1 MTKPIPYTGEE
12 SYIFISYCH
21 RNTEAVWEILNSLQR
36 EGFRF
41 WYDDGIEPGVSWDD
55 YIAEHINE
63 CGYMVAFISGEYSQ
77 SDNCNQELRY
87 AIEQRRPVLLVRL
100 DEHKMKPGLEMRLC
114 TYQSVNAY
122 ENDDADLLEKIMTA
136 EGIGG
141 FKAKSEEAEKRYS
154 FKEKYPRLV
163 KILKQSYYYEAI
175 FQEYELIDNLLFWC
189 LYEMGFLANASS
201 TRIRD
206 CARSILTEEVK
217 PQGGVCGFSI
227 ATAENKLQMVDSVFR
242 WANTA
247 EADYEA
253 VALNTLKTC
262 LSSGANAERLPFFTE
277 VAVWCDDIR
286 NVTSD
291 AIRKNRRVS
300 ARDLAAI
307 ATKGQKYARELDKV
321 YKEIRKGAKI
331 RKAFGLK

>member
-12 SYIFISYCH
+12 SYIFISYSH

-55 YIAEHINE
+55 YIAEHIND
-63 CGYMVAFISGEYSQ
+63 CGYMVAFISREYSE

-141 FKAKSEEAEKRYS
+141 FKAKNEEAEKRYF

-206 CARSILTEEVK
+206 CARSILTEEVQ
-217 PQGGVCGFSI
+217 PQGGAAGFSI
-227 ATAENKLQMVDSVFR
+227 ATAENKLQMVESVFR
-242 WANTA
+242 WANAA
-247 EADYEA
+247 EADFEA
-253 VALNTLKTC
+253 AALNTLKTC
-262 LSSGANAERLPFFTE
+262 LSSGTNAGRLPFFSD
-277 VAVWCDDIR
+277 VALWCDDIR
-286 NVTSD
+286 NATSD
-291 AIRKNRRVS
+291 AIRKNRRAPS
-300 ARDLAAI
+300 RELAAM

-321 YKEIRKGAKI
+321 YKEIRKGSKI

>member
-12 SYIFISYCH
+12 PYIFISYCH
-21 RNTEAVWEILNSLQR
+21 KNTESVWEILNSLQR

-55 YIAEHINE
+55 YIAEHIND
-63 CGYMVAFISGEYSQ
+63 CGYLVAFISKEYSE

-87 AIEQRRPVLLVRL
+87 AIEQRRQVLLVRL
-100 DEHKMKPGLEMRLC
+100 DEYKMKPGLEMRLC
-114 TYQSVNAY
+114 TYQSVSAY

-136 EGIGG
+136 NGIGS
-141 FKAKSEEAEKRYS
+141 FKTKNEEAEKRYF

-163 KILKQSYYYEAI
+163 KILKQSYYYEAL

-206 CARSILTEEVK
+206 CARSILSEEV
-217 PQGGVCGFSI
+217 QQYYSIGGFSI
-227 ATAENKLQMVDSVFR
+227 ATAENKLQMVESVFH
-242 WANTA
+242 WANMA
-247 EADYEA
+247 EISNDAA
-253 VALNTLKTC
+253 ALNTLKNC
-262 LSSGANAERLPFFTE
+262 LSSDTNTEKLQFFSE
-277 VAVWCDDIR
+277 VGLWCDDVK
-286 NVTSD
+286 NTVSD
-291 AIRKNRRVS
+291 AIRKNHHAS
-300 ARDLAAI
+300 ARDLATM
-307 ATKGQKYARELDKV
+307 ATKGQKYARDLDKV
-321 YKEIRKGAKI
+321 YKEIRKGSKI

>member
-21 RNTEAVWEILNSLQR
+21 RNTEVVWEILNSLQR

-63 CGYMVAFISGEYSQ
+63 CGYLVAFISKEYSE

-87 AIEQRRPVLLVRL
+87 AIEQRRSILLIRL

-122 ENDDADLLEKIMTA
+122 EYDEADLLEKIMTA
-136 EGIGG
+136 DGISG
-141 FKAKSEEAEKRYS
+141 FKEKSEEADKRYL

-189 LYEMGFLANASS
+189 LYEMGFLATASS
-201 TRIRD
+201 SRIRD
-206 CARSILTEEVK
+206 CARNFLAAEVL
-217 PQGGVCGFSI
+217 PQGVVGGFSI
-227 ATAENKLQMVDSVFR
+227 ATAQKKLLMLYDVFR
-242 WANTA
+242 WANES
-247 EADYEA
+247 EADFESA
-253 VALNTLKTC
+253 ALNTLKNC
-262 LSSGANAERLPFFTE
+262 LSSGTNAERLPFFAD
-277 VAVWCDDIR
+277 VAFWFGDIR
-286 NVTSD
+286 NATSD
-291 AIRKNRRVS
+291 AFRRNRKIPP
-300 ARDLAAI
+300 RDLAAM

-321 YKEIRKGAKI
+321 YKEIRKGSKI